1 MFCKTIT
8 ENSGKCNK
16 RRKYTN
22 NIPKTWSNTN
32 KKQFVNLLTTAI
44 FSIVCKLF
52 SPPAET
58 RWEHWTTRE
67 RERAS
72 YTFEER
78 ILNLYFLRF
87 CTYTDIF
94 AIVTKHKHKHTQNTR
109 RSNCFV
115 LLQTNARVFTP
126 NINNNIWRTSH
137 RGPSIGKFSWKK
149 KLK

>member
-1 MFCKTIT
+1 MEYVTKEESTQT
-8 ENSGKCNK
+8 TS
-16 RRKYTN
+16 
-22 NIPKTWSNTN
+22 PKLEVIHT

-44 FSIVCKLF
+44 LSIVCKLF

-67 RERAS
+67 RESERAS

-94 AIVTKHKHKHTQNTR
+94 AIVTKHINISTHKTHEEATVLFCCKQTR
-109 RSNCFV
+109 VSSH
-115 LLQTNARVFTP
+115 
-126 NINNNIWRTSH
+126 RTSTTTFGAPPTEAH
-137 RGPSIGKFSWKK
+137 LSENFPEK
-149 KLK
+149 KLN